1 MKVTHVNF
9 AGAFSGGE
17 RQTLNLIESLGE
29 SGIEQELV
37 CRPGK
42 PLAEEA
48 RNKGISVIE
57 IRHPALGILN
67 TRWKKTDLI
76 NVHEGRGIHCGSN
89 VKRLWGPKL
98 LVTRRV
104 IFVPSQSWF
113 TKNDYNAADHFVA
126 VSSAVKTTLEEYRP
140 GAEVTVIPSSFSGF
154 PSTGGDASL
163 IRNYFSGKFLIG
175 HVAVLSSIKGHRT
188 TLDAARTLLPDY
200 PEMHFIICG
209 DGPQL
214 EPLKQKADDLPNVT
228 FVGHQ
233 KDIGK
238 YFEAFD
244 LLVHPSQSEGLG
256 SVLLEAQ
263 QHKTPVIASN
273 VGGIPDIVKD
283 GVTGLLIPP
292 DDSLSLE
299 KSIIELYEDTEL
311 RNKIIENATAKLRNF
326 SPESVTERYLKLYQQ
341 ILPK

>member
-1 MKVTHVNF
+1 MKIIHVNF

-17 RQTLNLIESLGE
+17 RQTLNLIESLGQ
-29 SGIEQELV
+29 SGVEQELV

-48 RNKGISVIE
+48 RSKGISVIE
-57 IRHPALGILN
+57 IRHPALGVLN
-67 TRWKKTDLI
+67 RRWKQTDLI
-76 NVHEGRGIHCGSN
+76 NVHEGRGIHWGAN

-104 IFVPSQSWF
+104 IFVPSQNWF

-175 HVAVLSSIKGHRT
+175 HVAVLSSIKGHGT
-188 TLDAARTLLPDY
+188 TLDA
-200 PEMHFIICG
+200 
-209 DGPQL
+209 
-214 EPLKQKADDLPNVT
+214 
-228 FVGHQ
+228 
-233 KDIGK
+233 
-238 YFEAFD
+238 AFD

-292 DDSLSLE
+292 DDASSLE
-299 KSIIELYEDTEL
+299 KSIIELYEDSDL
-311 RNKIIENATAKLRNF
+311 RNKIIENATAQLKNF
-326 SPESVTERYLKLYQQ
+326 SPKNVTERYLKIYQQ
-341 ILPK
+341 ILAK